1 VLGRKGSVGTVH
13 WIPGEYWPHDTT
25 LWVRDFHGNDRRYV
39 YHFLRSFPL
48 LDYESSTANPS
59 LNRNRL
65 HPVEVMWPNRSL
77 QPVIVARVDELMG
90 LLDRLEARLTDAR
103 TAHVAFAAAAIHHL
117 DA

>member
-1 VLGRKGSVGTVH
+1 MRDRRAQLKFNSEWDNSKSYHDTAIADGPGVVLGRKGSVGTVH
-13 WIPGEYWPHDTT
+13 WIPGAYWPHDTT

-65 HPVEVMWPNRSL
+65 HPVE
-77 QPVIVARVDELMG
+77 
-90 LLDRLEARLTDAR
+90 
-103 TAHVAFAAAAIHHL
+103 
-117 DA
+117 